1 MMMNKSQML
10 WLFTVRSK
18 ANAPYELMV
27 KLFQQ
32 VLQRLQWSQQRSQIF
47 IHWLD
52 VLSLSLAHFLK
63 TSISP

>member
-1 MMMNKSQML
+1 MLMNKSQML

-32 VLQRLQWSQQRSQIF
+32 VLQCLQGSQIF